1 MPASDSEEEMR
12 GDNTLD
18 GIFREREQFV
28 ISSIVKEHGNTA
40 EVVEILAEK
49 TNGTQGV
56 QADACQLYTSVTPH
70 QRVHAYVQGSDAGT
84 TERMCH

>member
-40 EVVEILAEK
+40 EVIEILAEK
-49 TNGTQGV
+49 TNGTQG
-56 QADACQLYTSVTPH
+56 
-70 QRVHAYVQGSDAGT
+70 AG
-84 TERMCH
+84 